1 MDKRDR
7 CYNKND
13 HVRSGHSEDLPKA
26 IHFKYKYINMQQVC
40 LELHSFHFKNYI

>member
-13 HVRSGHSEDLPKA
+13 YVRLGYSEDLLKA
-26 IHFKYKYINMQQVC
+26 IYFKYKYINM
-40 LELHSFHFKNYI
+40 